1 MHKLGSRLFFSSLVG
16 YLAKPTFLR
25 VTASHCHYMR
35 SIYLMDIHTCVCI
48 SNMCVCERA
57 CAYVHPTYHFPCC
70 RRALSC
76 RKTPVVLKL
85 GMEVKNMFVC
95 FWVLLGLFEVFL
107 FFLFVLFFFFGTV
120 WSLMGASPPTPPQSG
135 YSSDRRSILSSSTS
149 NTRVAPPGIFGGAP
163 RSPYPSSDGI
173 TSLRFS
179 PSHIP
184 SSPWSQPLMTWPVP
198 REKTKGWF
206 WGRLLS
212 NSVPSSS
219 FPV

>member
-95 FWVLLGLFEVFL
+95 FWVLLGLFEVFFVFFCL
-107 FFLFVLFFFFGTV
+107 FCFGVFLTFYFELSMSVTLRLKNKFVALNVF
-120 WSLMGASPPTPPQSG
+120 LIEC
-135 YSSDRRSILSSSTS
+135 DC
-149 NTRVAPPGIFGGAP
+149 
-163 RSPYPSSDGI
+163 
-173 TSLRFS
+173 
-179 PSHIP
+179 
-184 SSPWSQPLMTWPVP
+184 
-198 REKTKGWF
+198 
-206 WGRLLS
+206 
-212 NSVPSSS
+212 
-219 FPV
+219 

>member
-48 SNMCVCERA
+48 SNMCACERA

-95 FWVLLGLFEVFL
+95 FWVLLGLFEVFFCF
-107 FFLFVLFFFFGTV
+107 FFLFVLFWGFLTFYFE
-120 WSLMGASPPTPPQSG
+120 
-135 YSSDRRSILSSSTS
+135 LSMSVTLRLK
-149 NTRVAPPGIFGGAP
+149 NKFVALNVFLIEC
-163 RSPYPSSDGI
+163 DC
-173 TSLRFS
+173 
-179 PSHIP
+179 
-184 SSPWSQPLMTWPVP
+184 
-198 REKTKGWF
+198 
-206 WGRLLS
+206 
-212 NSVPSSS
+212 
-219 FPV
+219 